1 MLVRGILNMHMKSK
15 NGISV
20 TKKWLLTP
28 FPRILNIR
36 RVILIGIMKNT
47 TRSLLSTHIPNK
59 GIHLPQQG
67 NLPLTHPPFAQQHR
81 MNQPI
86 IQILI
91 LPNTKHTL
99 KQHKINHSFKQHKMN
114 QPIIHIRP
122 LTNSKYLTAKHIFH
136 QQPLISTTT
145 HCPTIMLSTT
155 NPPATKL
162 SLIFNLI

>member
-1 MLVRGILNMHMKSK
+1 V
-15 NGISV
+15 V
-20 TKKWLLTP
+20 TDT
-28 FPRILNIR
+28 
-36 RVILIGIMKNT
+36 
-47 TRSLLSTHIPNK
+47 LSTNLKHPKSYFDWYYEKYIPF
-59 GIHLPQQG
+59 IVVDPRTQQG
-67 NLPLTHPPFAQQHR
+67 NLPLTYPPFTQQHK

-86 IQILI
+86 IHILI